1 MYWGCRKYGCRGCLN
16 LFKGMFIMSSGLHH
30 LGKIYFSDVDFSGAI
45 MDGIINDNYYESEVL
60 KVNYICN
67 HLSLC
72 LFACLFIL
80 DLYNKCVKKL
90 REVAP

>member
-1 MYWGCRKYGCRGCLN
+1 
-16 LFKGMFIMSSGLHH
+16 MSSGLHH
-30 LGKIYFSDVDFSGAI
+30 LDKIYFSDVDFSGAI